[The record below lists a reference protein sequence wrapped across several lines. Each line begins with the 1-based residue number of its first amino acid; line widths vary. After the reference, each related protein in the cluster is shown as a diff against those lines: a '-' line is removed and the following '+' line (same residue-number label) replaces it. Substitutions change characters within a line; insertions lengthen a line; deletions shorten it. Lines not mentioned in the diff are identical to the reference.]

1 MIQLTSENYFS
12 QQANLEY
19 MSCSQF
25 KSFCDC
31 EERTLADIAG
41 DYKRDSSTALL
52 VGSYVDAHFEGTL
65 DVFKAQHPELFK
77 RDGTLKADYVQA
89 ESIIQRVE
97 NDKLFMKYM
106 AGEKQVIMTGKI
118 ADVP

>member
-12 QQANLEY
+12 QQANLDY

-65 DVFKAQHPELFK
+65 DVSRLSTQSCLSVTE
-77 RDGTLKADYVQA
+77 RLKLIMYRL
-89 ESIIQRVE
+89 RV
-97 NDKLFMKYM
+97 LSS
-106 AGEKQVIMTGKI
+106 V
-118 ADVP
+118 